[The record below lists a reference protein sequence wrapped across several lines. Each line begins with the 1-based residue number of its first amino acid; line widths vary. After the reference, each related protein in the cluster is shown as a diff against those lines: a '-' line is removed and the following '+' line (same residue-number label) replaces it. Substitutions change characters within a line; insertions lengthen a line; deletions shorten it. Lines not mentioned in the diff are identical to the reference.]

1 MTAIRDIV
9 LATTAAIA
17 AVCLTMGTPASAQ
30 TPQGKPPMT
39 LVSFGGAFTKS
50 QMLAFVRPYRKSS
63 GRWVNVEDYDGGLDE
78 IRDQVESLN
87 VKWDL
92 VSIEL
97 QDAVRACDEGLL
109 EPLNHINL
117 LPAPDGT
124 PARQDFYDDALQGCA
139 IGYNIWSTVIAYRP
153 AGFPAAKPATLTDFF
168 DLERFPGPR
177 GLRRQPEVNL
187 EWALIADGV
196 LPEQVY
202 QVLSTGEGLARA
214 FAVLDRIKARIVWW
228 TKGSEPPRLLSSG
241 RATMSSAWNG
251 RIFEA
256 VRDRGADLAIIWDRQ
271 VWNMDA
277 WGIPKGSENRA
288 EALEF
293 ITFATDPRRLAEQA
307 NYIAYAPSRRS
318 AAAWVSDDIKPHLP
332 TAEGRAA
339 GALRIDYGWWA
350 ENKPRID
357 AAFNAWLREELFVY
371 DFGAV
376 DGN

>member
-1 MTAIRDIV
+1 MTAKRVIV
-9 LATTAAIA
+9 LAATAALA
-17 AVCLTMGTPASAQ
+17 AVSFTLEAPVSAQ

-97 QDAVRACDEGLL
+97 PDAVRACDEGLL
-109 EPLNHINL
+109 EPLDHRNL

-124 PARQDFYDDALQGCA
+124 PARQDFYDAALQDCA
-139 IGYNIWSTVIAYRP
+139 IGYEIWSTIIAYRP
-153 AGFPAAKPATLTDFF
+153 AGFPAAKPATLADFF

-177 GLRRQPEVNL
+177 GLRSQPEVNL

-196 LPEQVY
+196 PPEQVY

-256 VRDRGADLAIIWDRQ
+256 VRDREADLVIIWDQQ
-271 VWNMDA
+271 VWNMGA

-307 NYIAYAPSRRS
+307 SYIALAPSRRS
-318 AAAWVSDDIKPHLP
+318 ATALVSDDIKPHLP
-332 TAEGRAA
+332 TAEVRAA
-339 GALRIDYGWWA
+339 GAVRIDYGWWA
-350 ENKPRID
+350 RNKPRIEVE
-357 AAFNAWLREELFVY
+357 FNAWIKEKPWAY
-371 DFGAV
+371 DFQPL